1 MALKVGDKIQ
11 IKGPIKVGSNLLSKD
26 EPENEYFKTF
36 KDIIAILKSSMAQ
49 QDKLKWCSVAF
60 NVLDSWFNLDEDEE
74 LRSCK
79 YCKEKLIPSLHNLVE
94 KAKIEYMPDFFD
106 YYKRAYAFAARRDFE
121 CFVDYMEWNEPKKV
135 YANRRKSLEPYV
147 KALGELPFNKLKQY
161 LIVSY
166 PPSLGKCLKED
177 TLIWTP
183 KGNIPIKDINIGD
196 EVYSM
201 KDKECV
207 IEKVTN
213 KWNTKKKQVK
223 ITLKSGKEIITSPE
237 HRMLTFNGYKMAKEL
252 TTDDYFYSYLSKL
265 DTNERIDDD
274 ELLFITC
281 MIFEGHCKYNGMSYT
296 GENNEITQEF
306 LKCCDRLNINYSKD
320 TKPNNTASTYRLRNG
335 NDGSRNR
342 VELLQKYG
350 IYEELCYEKRLPQC
364 FFTMPID
371 QKYKFI
377 GIMFATDGYISSK
390 KNCGTDFGITLANE
404 GLIDD
409 IQTLLFQCDIYSKK
423 GIKHTGK
430 FTSWRLTVPK
440 EYMLELKDKIYC
452 YQKQDKLLSLEESKI
467 LKRGNLSV
475 KYPKEIFTNLPPT
488 GERGGYVEELH
499 IERYTDK
506 SLKLFEKYLKEY
518 PELEK
523 YKYKDFFWEEIKSIE
538 YIDEETNMVDIEV
551 SNTHNFIANGY
562 VSHNSY
568 IATLYSAWG
577 FGLSTSNSIIRMSYS
592 DELVLGFS
600 RNIKNYICSQEF
612 SDIFTNFKIYNGKPF
627 EVERESDW
635 KIKNANVPKSS
646 HIARTRNG
654 STTGERAT
662 FAIIFDDMTKGAEE
676 ANSESIHRGIYDK
689 WLTEWWNRR
698 DGQRCNFIF
707 LGTQWSPEDILNRII
722 VDRNA
727 IEELKPTSNPYVME
741 NSTTT
746 VIRVPMLDDEG
757 KTTCDEVYPQEIAEQ
772 IRDTT
777 DPFLFSCVYQQNP
790 IAPTGREFAYECIR
804 TYTELPENLSPN
816 SFATLDT
823 ARKGKDNV
831 AMPIV
836 KTDNNGNYY
845 LIDAIFEQ
853 KAMDFLYDKIINK
866 IIDNNVTL
874 LVIENNI
881 DTSLKALLEDKL
893 KKRGYTMCE
902 IREKFNTVK
911 KEERIKNNRGIVQ
924 KQLVFP
930 DKMVFKPNTD
940 VGRLMENLTKYSF
953 DYANVHDDA
962 PDSICMVASEV
973 IMQNYKFGKIKPIK
987 RWF

>member
-1 MALKVGDKIQ
+1 MPLKVGDKIK
-11 IKGPIKVGSNLLSKD
+11 IKGPITVGSNLLSKD
-26 EPENEYFKTF
+26 EPENEYSKTF

-49 QDKLKWCSVAF
+49 QDKLKWCSVVF
-60 NVLDSWFNLDEDEE
+60 NVLDSWYALDSDEE
-74 LRSCK
+74 LRACKSCK
-79 YCKEKLIPSLHNLVE
+79 QKLIPSLHNLVE
-94 KAKIEYMPDFFD
+94 KAKIEYMPEFFD

-135 YANRRKSLEPYV
+135 YANRRPLLAPYV
-147 KALGELPFNKLKQY
+147 KALGELPFNKQKQY
-161 LIVSY
+161 LVVSY
-166 PPSLGKCLKED
+166 PPSAGK
-177 TLIWTP
+177 
-183 KGNIPIKDINIGD
+183 
-196 EVYSM
+196 
-201 KDKECV
+201 
-207 IEKVTN
+207 
-213 KWNTKKKQVK
+213 
-223 ITLKSGKEIITSPE
+223 
-237 HRMLTFNGYKMAKEL
+237 
-252 TTDDYFYSYLSKL
+252 
-265 DTNERIDDD
+265 
-274 ELLFITC
+274 
-281 MIFEGHCKYNGMSYT
+281 
-296 GENNEITQEF
+296 
-306 LKCCDRLNINYSKD
+306 
-320 TKPNNTASTYRLRNG
+320 
-335 NDGSRNR
+335 
-342 VELLQKYG
+342 
-350 IYEELCYEKRLPQC
+350 
-364 FFTMPID
+364 
-371 QKYKFI
+371 
-377 GIMFATDGYISSK
+377 
-390 KNCGTDFGITLANE
+390 
-404 GLIDD
+404 
-409 IQTLLFQCDIYSKK
+409 
-423 GIKHTGK
+423 
-430 FTSWRLTVPK
+430 
-440 EYMLELKDKIYC
+440 
-452 YQKQDKLLSLEESKI
+452 
-467 LKRGNLSV
+467 
-475 KYPKEIFTNLPPT
+475 
-488 GERGGYVEELH
+488 
-499 IERYTDK
+499 
-506 SLKLFEKYLKEY
+506 
-518 PELEK
+518 
-523 YKYKDFFWEEIKSIE
+523 
-538 YIDEETNMVDIEV
+538 
-551 SNTHNFIANGY
+551 
-562 VSHNSY
+562 SY

-577 FGLSTSNSIIRMSYS
+577 FGLSTANSIIRMSYS

-600 RNIKNYICSQEF
+600 RTIKGYISSPQFAEV
-612 SDIFTNFKIYNGKPF
+612 FTNFKLFNGKPF

-676 ANSESIHRGIYDK
+676 ANSESTHRQIYDK

-727 IEELKPTSNPYVME
+727 IEELKETDNPYVME

-746 VIRVPMLDDEG
+746 VIRVPMLDENG
-757 KTTCDEVYPQEIAEQ
+757 KTTCEEVYPQEVAEQ

-777 DPFLFSCVYQQNP
+777 DPFLFSCVYQQAP

-804 TYTELPENLSPN
+804 TYTELPEGLTPN

-831 AMPIV
+831 SMPIV
-836 KTDNNGNYY
+836 KGDNNGNYY

-881 DTSLKALLEDKL
+881 DTSLRPLLEKKL
-893 KKRGYTMCE
+893 GERGYNLCE

-911 KEERIKNNRGIVQ
+911 KEERIKNNRGVVQ
-924 KQLVFP
+924 KQMVFP

-973 IMQNYKFGKIKPIK
+973 IMQNYKFGKIKAVK

>member
-1 MALKVGDKIQ
+1 
-11 IKGPIKVGSNLLSKD
+11 
-26 EPENEYFKTF
+26 
-36 KDIIAILKSSMAQ
+36 
-49 QDKLKWCSVAF
+49 
-60 NVLDSWFNLDEDEE
+60 
-74 LRSCK
+74 
-79 YCKEKLIPSLHNLVE
+79 
-94 KAKIEYMPDFFD
+94 MPDFFD

-135 YANRRKSLEPYV
+135 YANRRTLLAPYV
-147 KALGELPFNKLKQY
+147 KALGELPFNKEKQY
-161 LIVSY
+161 LVVSY
-166 PPSLGKCLKED
+166 PPSAGK
-177 TLIWTP
+177 
-183 KGNIPIKDINIGD
+183 
-196 EVYSM
+196 
-201 KDKECV
+201 
-207 IEKVTN
+207 
-213 KWNTKKKQVK
+213 
-223 ITLKSGKEIITSPE
+223 
-237 HRMLTFNGYKMAKEL
+237 
-252 TTDDYFYSYLSKL
+252 
-265 DTNERIDDD
+265 
-274 ELLFITC
+274 
-281 MIFEGHCKYNGMSYT
+281 
-296 GENNEITQEF
+296 
-306 LKCCDRLNINYSKD
+306 
-320 TKPNNTASTYRLRNG
+320 
-335 NDGSRNR
+335 
-342 VELLQKYG
+342 
-350 IYEELCYEKRLPQC
+350 
-364 FFTMPID
+364 
-371 QKYKFI
+371 
-377 GIMFATDGYISSK
+377 
-390 KNCGTDFGITLANE
+390 
-404 GLIDD
+404 
-409 IQTLLFQCDIYSKK
+409 
-423 GIKHTGK
+423 
-430 FTSWRLTVPK
+430 
-440 EYMLELKDKIYC
+440 
-452 YQKQDKLLSLEESKI
+452 
-467 LKRGNLSV
+467 
-475 KYPKEIFTNLPPT
+475 
-488 GERGGYVEELH
+488 
-499 IERYTDK
+499 
-506 SLKLFEKYLKEY
+506 
-518 PELEK
+518 
-523 YKYKDFFWEEIKSIE
+523 
-538 YIDEETNMVDIEV
+538 
-551 SNTHNFIANGY
+551 
-562 VSHNSY
+562 SY

-577 FGLSTSNSIIRMSYS
+577 FGLSTANSIIRMSYS

-600 RNIKNYICSQEF
+600 RTIKGYISSPQFAEV
-612 SDIFTNFKIYNGKPF
+612 FTNFKIYNGKPF

-676 ANSESIHRGIYDK
+676 ANSETTHRQIYDK

-727 IEELKPTSNPYVME
+727 IEELHETNNPYVME

-746 VIRVPMLDDEG
+746 VIRVPMLDSEG
-757 KTTCDEVYPQEIAEQ
+757 KTTCEEVYPQAIAEQ

-777 DPFLFSCVYQQNP
+777 DPFLFSCVYQQSP

-804 TYTELPENLSPN
+804 TYTELPEGLTPN

-836 KTDNNGNYY
+836 KSDNNGNYY

-881 DTSLKALLEDKL
+881 DTSLRPLLEKKL
-893 KKRGYTMCE
+893 NERGYNLCE
-902 IREKFNTVK
+902 IKEKFNTVK

>member
-135 YANRRKSLEPYV
+135 YANRRTLLYPYV
-147 KALGELPFNKLKQY
+147 KALGDLPFNREKQF
-161 LIVSY
+161 LVVSY
-166 PPSLGKCLKED
+166 PPS
-177 TLIWTP
+177 
-183 KGNIPIKDINIGD
+183 
-196 EVYSM
+196 
-201 KDKECV
+201 
-207 IEKVTN
+207 
-213 KWNTKKKQVK
+213 
-223 ITLKSGKEIITSPE
+223 
-237 HRMLTFNGYKMAKEL
+237 
-252 TTDDYFYSYLSKL
+252 
-265 DTNERIDDD
+265 
-274 ELLFITC
+274 
-281 MIFEGHCKYNGMSYT
+281 
-296 GENNEITQEF
+296 
-306 LKCCDRLNINYSKD
+306 
-320 TKPNNTASTYRLRNG
+320 
-335 NDGSRNR
+335 
-342 VELLQKYG
+342 
-350 IYEELCYEKRLPQC
+350 
-364 FFTMPID
+364 
-371 QKYKFI
+371 
-377 GIMFATDGYISSK
+377 
-390 KNCGTDFGITLANE
+390 
-404 GLIDD
+404 
-409 IQTLLFQCDIYSKK
+409 
-423 GIKHTGK
+423 TGK
-430 FTSWRLTVPK
+430 
-440 EYMLELKDKIYC
+440 
-452 YQKQDKLLSLEESKI
+452 
-467 LKRGNLSV
+467 
-475 KYPKEIFTNLPPT
+475 
-488 GERGGYVEELH
+488 
-499 IERYTDK
+499 
-506 SLKLFEKYLKEY
+506 
-518 PELEK
+518 
-523 YKYKDFFWEEIKSIE
+523 
-538 YIDEETNMVDIEV
+538 
-551 SNTHNFIANGY
+551 
-562 VSHNSY
+562 SY

-757 KTTCDEVYPQEIAEQ
+757 KTTCDEVYPQDVAEQ

-804 TYTELPENLSPN
+804 TYTELPENLSTN

>member
-1 MALKVGDKIQ
+1 MALKVGDKIEIQ
-11 IKGPIKVGSNLLSKD
+11 GPIKVGSNLLSKS

-49 QDKLKWCSVAF
+49 RDKLKWCSVVF
-60 NVLDSWFNLDEDEE
+60 NILDSWFNLDEDEE

-79 YCKEKLIPSLHNLVE
+79 YCKDKLIPSLHNLVE
-94 KAKIEYMPDFFD
+94 KAKIEYMPEFFD

-135 YANRRKSLEPYV
+135 YAKRRTLLYPYV
-147 KALGELPFNKLKQY
+147 KALGELPFKREKQY
-161 LIVSY
+161 LVASY
-166 PPSLGKCLKED
+166 PPS
-177 TLIWTP
+177 
-183 KGNIPIKDINIGD
+183 
-196 EVYSM
+196 
-201 KDKECV
+201 
-207 IEKVTN
+207 
-213 KWNTKKKQVK
+213 
-223 ITLKSGKEIITSPE
+223 
-237 HRMLTFNGYKMAKEL
+237 
-252 TTDDYFYSYLSKL
+252 
-265 DTNERIDDD
+265 
-274 ELLFITC
+274 
-281 MIFEGHCKYNGMSYT
+281 
-296 GENNEITQEF
+296 
-306 LKCCDRLNINYSKD
+306 
-320 TKPNNTASTYRLRNG
+320 
-335 NDGSRNR
+335 
-342 VELLQKYG
+342 
-350 IYEELCYEKRLPQC
+350 
-364 FFTMPID
+364 
-371 QKYKFI
+371 
-377 GIMFATDGYISSK
+377 
-390 KNCGTDFGITLANE
+390 
-404 GLIDD
+404 
-409 IQTLLFQCDIYSKK
+409 
-423 GIKHTGK
+423 TGK
-430 FTSWRLTVPK
+430 
-440 EYMLELKDKIYC
+440 
-452 YQKQDKLLSLEESKI
+452 
-467 LKRGNLSV
+467 
-475 KYPKEIFTNLPPT
+475 
-488 GERGGYVEELH
+488 
-499 IERYTDK
+499 
-506 SLKLFEKYLKEY
+506 
-518 PELEK
+518 
-523 YKYKDFFWEEIKSIE
+523 
-538 YIDEETNMVDIEV
+538 
-551 SNTHNFIANGY
+551 
-562 VSHNSY
+562 SY
-568 IATLYSAWG
+568 IVTLYSAWG

-600 RNIKNYICSQEF
+600 RTIKGYISSPEF
-612 SDIFTNFKIYNGKPF
+612 AEIFTNFKIYNGKPF

-676 ANSESIHRGIYDK
+676 ANSEAIHRSIYDK

-727 IEELKPTSNPYVME
+727 IEELKETDNPYVME

-757 KTTCDEVYPQEIAEQ
+757 KTTCEEVYPQEIAEQ

-804 TYTELPENLSPN
+804 TYTELPEELSPN

-881 DTSLKALLEDKL
+881 DTSLRPLLEKKL
-893 KKRGYTMCE
+893 QERGYNVCE

-924 KQLVFP
+924 KQMVFP

-987 RWF
+987 RVF

>member
-1 MALKVGDKIQ
+1 MPLKVGDKIQ

-49 QDKLKWCSVAF
+49 QDKLKWCSVVF
-60 NVLDSWFNLDEDEE
+60 NVLDSWYNLDENEE
-74 LRSCK
+74 LKSCR
-79 YCKEKLIPSLHNLVE
+79 YCKDKLIPSLHNLVE
-94 KAKIEYMPDFFD
+94 KSKIEYMPEFFD

-135 YANRRKSLEPYV
+135 YANRRTLLEPYV
-147 KALGELPFNKLKQY
+147 KALGELPFDKEKQY
-161 LIVSY
+161 LVVSY
-166 PPSLGKCLKED
+166 PPSAGK
-177 TLIWTP
+177 
-183 KGNIPIKDINIGD
+183 
-196 EVYSM
+196 
-201 KDKECV
+201 
-207 IEKVTN
+207 
-213 KWNTKKKQVK
+213 
-223 ITLKSGKEIITSPE
+223 
-237 HRMLTFNGYKMAKEL
+237 
-252 TTDDYFYSYLSKL
+252 
-265 DTNERIDDD
+265 
-274 ELLFITC
+274 
-281 MIFEGHCKYNGMSYT
+281 
-296 GENNEITQEF
+296 
-306 LKCCDRLNINYSKD
+306 
-320 TKPNNTASTYRLRNG
+320 
-335 NDGSRNR
+335 
-342 VELLQKYG
+342 
-350 IYEELCYEKRLPQC
+350 
-364 FFTMPID
+364 
-371 QKYKFI
+371 
-377 GIMFATDGYISSK
+377 
-390 KNCGTDFGITLANE
+390 
-404 GLIDD
+404 
-409 IQTLLFQCDIYSKK
+409 
-423 GIKHTGK
+423 
-430 FTSWRLTVPK
+430 
-440 EYMLELKDKIYC
+440 
-452 YQKQDKLLSLEESKI
+452 
-467 LKRGNLSV
+467 
-475 KYPKEIFTNLPPT
+475 
-488 GERGGYVEELH
+488 
-499 IERYTDK
+499 
-506 SLKLFEKYLKEY
+506 
-518 PELEK
+518 
-523 YKYKDFFWEEIKSIE
+523 
-538 YIDEETNMVDIEV
+538 
-551 SNTHNFIANGY
+551 
-562 VSHNSY
+562 SY

-577 FGLSTSNSIIRMSYS
+577 FGLSTANSIIRMSYS

-600 RNIKNYICSQEF
+600 RTIKNYISSPQFAEV
-612 SDIFTNFKIYNGKPF
+612 FTNFKLFNGKPF

-676 ANSESIHRGIYDK
+676 ANSETTHRQIYDK

-727 IEELKPTSNPYVME
+727 IEELKPTNNPYVLE

-746 VIRVPMLDDEG
+746 VVRVPMLDDEG
-757 KTTCDEVYPQEIAEQ
+757 KTTCPEVYPQEIAEQ

-777 DPFLFSCVYQQNP
+777 DPFLFSCVYQQSP

-804 TYTELPENLSPN
+804 TYDKLPESLSNN

-831 AMPIV
+831 SMPIV

-845 LIDAIFEQ
+845 LVDAIFEQ

-881 DTSLKALLEDKL
+881 DTSLKSLLEEKL
-893 KKRGYTMCE
+893 SKRGYNLCE

-924 KQLVFP
+924 KQMVFP
-930 DKMVFKPNTD
+930 EKMVFKPNTD

-973 IMQNYKFGKIKPIK
+973 IMQNYKFGKIKAVK

>member
-26 EPENEYFKTF
+26 EPENEYFKTV

-135 YANRRKSLEPYV
+135 YANRRTLLYPYV
-147 KALGELPFNKLKQY
+147 KALGDLPFNKTKQF
-161 LIVSY
+161 LVVSY
-166 PPSLGKCLKED
+166 PPSAGK
-177 TLIWTP
+177 
-183 KGNIPIKDINIGD
+183 
-196 EVYSM
+196 
-201 KDKECV
+201 
-207 IEKVTN
+207 
-213 KWNTKKKQVK
+213 
-223 ITLKSGKEIITSPE
+223 
-237 HRMLTFNGYKMAKEL
+237 
-252 TTDDYFYSYLSKL
+252 
-265 DTNERIDDD
+265 
-274 ELLFITC
+274 
-281 MIFEGHCKYNGMSYT
+281 
-296 GENNEITQEF
+296 
-306 LKCCDRLNINYSKD
+306 
-320 TKPNNTASTYRLRNG
+320 
-335 NDGSRNR
+335 
-342 VELLQKYG
+342 
-350 IYEELCYEKRLPQC
+350 
-364 FFTMPID
+364 
-371 QKYKFI
+371 
-377 GIMFATDGYISSK
+377 
-390 KNCGTDFGITLANE
+390 
-404 GLIDD
+404 
-409 IQTLLFQCDIYSKK
+409 
-423 GIKHTGK
+423 
-430 FTSWRLTVPK
+430 
-440 EYMLELKDKIYC
+440 
-452 YQKQDKLLSLEESKI
+452 
-467 LKRGNLSV
+467 
-475 KYPKEIFTNLPPT
+475 
-488 GERGGYVEELH
+488 
-499 IERYTDK
+499 
-506 SLKLFEKYLKEY
+506 
-518 PELEK
+518 
-523 YKYKDFFWEEIKSIE
+523 
-538 YIDEETNMVDIEV
+538 
-551 SNTHNFIANGY
+551 
-562 VSHNSY
+562 SY

-727 IEELKPTSNPYVME
+727 IEELKPTSSPYVME

>member
-1 MALKVGDKIQ
+1 MPLKVGDKIQ

-49 QDKLKWCSVAF
+49 QDKLKWCSVVF
-60 NVLDSWFNLDEDEE
+60 NVLDSWFNLDENEE
-74 LRSCK
+74 LKSCR
-79 YCKEKLIPSLHNLVE
+79 YCKDKLIPSLHNLVE
-94 KAKIEYMPDFFD
+94 KSKIEYMPEFFD

-135 YANRRKSLEPYV
+135 YANRRTLLEPYV
-147 KALGELPFNKLKQY
+147 KALGELPFDKEKQY
-161 LIVSY
+161 LVVSY
-166 PPSLGKCLKED
+166 PPSAGK
-177 TLIWTP
+177 
-183 KGNIPIKDINIGD
+183 
-196 EVYSM
+196 
-201 KDKECV
+201 
-207 IEKVTN
+207 
-213 KWNTKKKQVK
+213 
-223 ITLKSGKEIITSPE
+223 
-237 HRMLTFNGYKMAKEL
+237 
-252 TTDDYFYSYLSKL
+252 
-265 DTNERIDDD
+265 
-274 ELLFITC
+274 
-281 MIFEGHCKYNGMSYT
+281 
-296 GENNEITQEF
+296 
-306 LKCCDRLNINYSKD
+306 
-320 TKPNNTASTYRLRNG
+320 
-335 NDGSRNR
+335 
-342 VELLQKYG
+342 
-350 IYEELCYEKRLPQC
+350 
-364 FFTMPID
+364 
-371 QKYKFI
+371 
-377 GIMFATDGYISSK
+377 
-390 KNCGTDFGITLANE
+390 
-404 GLIDD
+404 
-409 IQTLLFQCDIYSKK
+409 
-423 GIKHTGK
+423 
-430 FTSWRLTVPK
+430 
-440 EYMLELKDKIYC
+440 
-452 YQKQDKLLSLEESKI
+452 
-467 LKRGNLSV
+467 
-475 KYPKEIFTNLPPT
+475 
-488 GERGGYVEELH
+488 
-499 IERYTDK
+499 
-506 SLKLFEKYLKEY
+506 
-518 PELEK
+518 
-523 YKYKDFFWEEIKSIE
+523 
-538 YIDEETNMVDIEV
+538 
-551 SNTHNFIANGY
+551 
-562 VSHNSY
+562 SY

-577 FGLSTSNSIIRMSYS
+577 FGLSTANSIIRMSYS

-600 RNIKNYICSQEF
+600 RTIKNYISSPQFAEV
-612 SDIFTNFKIYNGKPF
+612 FTNFKLFNGKPF

-676 ANSESIHRGIYDK
+676 ANSESTHRQIYDK

-727 IEELKPTSNPYVME
+727 IEELKPTNNPYVLE

-746 VIRVPMLDDEG
+746 VVRVPMLDDEG
-757 KTTCDEVYPQEIAEQ
+757 KTTCPEVYPQEIAEQ

-777 DPFLFSCVYQQNP
+777 DPFLFSCVYQQSP

-804 TYTELPENLSPN
+804 TYDKLPEGLSNN

-831 AMPIV
+831 SMPIV

-845 LIDAIFEQ
+845 LVDAIFEQ

-881 DTSLKALLEDKL
+881 DTSLKSLLEEKL
-893 KKRGYTMCE
+893 SKRGYNLCE

-924 KQLVFP
+924 KQMVFP
-930 DKMVFKPNTD
+930 EKMVFKPNTD

-973 IMQNYKFGKIKPIK
+973 IMQNYKFGKIKAVK

>member
-1 MALKVGDKIQ
+1 
-11 IKGPIKVGSNLLSKD
+11 
-26 EPENEYFKTF
+26 
-36 KDIIAILKSSMAQ
+36 
-49 QDKLKWCSVAF
+49 
-60 NVLDSWFNLDEDEE
+60 
-74 LRSCK
+74 
-79 YCKEKLIPSLHNLVE
+79 
-94 KAKIEYMPDFFD
+94 MPDFFD

-135 YANRRKSLEPYV
+135 YANRRTLLYPYV
-147 KALGELPFNKLKQY
+147 KALGDLPFNKTKQF

-166 PPSLGKCLKED
+166 PPSAGK
-177 TLIWTP
+177 
-183 KGNIPIKDINIGD
+183 
-196 EVYSM
+196 
-201 KDKECV
+201 
-207 IEKVTN
+207 
-213 KWNTKKKQVK
+213 
-223 ITLKSGKEIITSPE
+223 
-237 HRMLTFNGYKMAKEL
+237 
-252 TTDDYFYSYLSKL
+252 
-265 DTNERIDDD
+265 
-274 ELLFITC
+274 
-281 MIFEGHCKYNGMSYT
+281 
-296 GENNEITQEF
+296 
-306 LKCCDRLNINYSKD
+306 
-320 TKPNNTASTYRLRNG
+320 
-335 NDGSRNR
+335 
-342 VELLQKYG
+342 
-350 IYEELCYEKRLPQC
+350 
-364 FFTMPID
+364 
-371 QKYKFI
+371 
-377 GIMFATDGYISSK
+377 
-390 KNCGTDFGITLANE
+390 
-404 GLIDD
+404 
-409 IQTLLFQCDIYSKK
+409 
-423 GIKHTGK
+423 
-430 FTSWRLTVPK
+430 
-440 EYMLELKDKIYC
+440 
-452 YQKQDKLLSLEESKI
+452 
-467 LKRGNLSV
+467 
-475 KYPKEIFTNLPPT
+475 
-488 GERGGYVEELH
+488 
-499 IERYTDK
+499 
-506 SLKLFEKYLKEY
+506 
-518 PELEK
+518 
-523 YKYKDFFWEEIKSIE
+523 
-538 YIDEETNMVDIEV
+538 
-551 SNTHNFIANGY
+551 
-562 VSHNSY
+562 SY

-727 IEELKPTSNPYVME
+727 IEELKETDNPYVME